1 MQIVLLLR
9 ANRFATTILYLG
21 KRVALVRRR
30 KRNSFR
36 EMKVPK
42 APTIKDVAK
51 RARVATAT
59 VSHVLSG
66 RRAVADN
73 LRQRVL
79 KAVDALGYRP
89 NQVAASLRQRQTR
102 SVGIVV
108 PDLTNPFFASL
119 VHHIEELAADSGY
132 QVLLVGSNENAERE
146 TERVQALI
154 ARRVDGLIVMPT
166 GDKVS
171 VLHNGG
177 PPTVLVDR
185 GFSAVGYDRIAC
197 DNLEGGY
204 VGTRHLLD
212 LGHREIAIL
221 ATSKLANIEERVE
234 GYRRALAE
242 AGVSSNERVIYG
254 GVTIDSCREAMRFE
268 LLREKRPTAIFGT
281 AYVAT
286 LGAVQAIRA
295 ANLSIPEDISLLGFD
310 DSDWMTVLRPYVS
323 TIRQPIQNIAINS
336 WNRLHARLTG
346 DVTGSLH
353 MQLPCTLEVRE
364 STCPPAG
371 RQLEA

>member
-1 MQIVLLLR
+1 VQ
-9 ANRFATTILYLG
+9 A
-21 KRVALVRRR
+21 R
-30 KRNSFR
+30 KRNNSR
-36 EMKVPK
+36 GMKVHKP
-42 APTIKDVAK
+42 PTIKDVAK

-73 LRQRVL
+73 LRKRVL

-132 QVLLVGSNENAERE
+132 QILLVGSNENPERE
-146 TERVQALI
+146 AERVQALI

-171 VLHNGG
+171 VLDRGG

-185 GFSAVGYDRIAC
+185 GFDAAGYDRIAA
-197 DNLEGGY
+197 DNGEGGY
-204 VGTRHLLD
+204 IGTRHLLD
-212 LGHREIAIL
+212 LGHRDIAIL
-221 ATSKLANIEERVE
+221 ATSKLGNIEERVE
-234 GYRRALAE
+234 GYCRALAE
-242 AGVSSNERVIYG
+242 AGFAQHERVVYG
-254 GVTIDSCREAMRFE
+254 GVTIDSCREAIRPE
-268 LLREKRPTAIFGT
+268 LHKEDRPTAIFGT

-323 TIRQPIQNIAINS
+323 TIRQPIQDIATSS
-336 WNRLHARLTG
+336 WNRLHARLAG
-346 DVTGSLH
+346 DAEGNLRL
-353 MQLPCTLEVRE
+353 QLPCTLEVRRVE
-364 STCPPAG
+364 EGFKCWPDNTTLLLSPQYHCARSLPASSRY
-371 RQLEA
+371 RQ